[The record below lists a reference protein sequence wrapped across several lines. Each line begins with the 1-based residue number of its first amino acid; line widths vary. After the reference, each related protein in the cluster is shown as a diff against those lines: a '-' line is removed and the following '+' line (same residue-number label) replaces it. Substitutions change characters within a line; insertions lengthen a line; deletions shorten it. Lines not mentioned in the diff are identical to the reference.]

1 MFAYKLIIMPEP
13 SNSKKIVCI
22 ADHDE
27 DDRMLLHE
35 ALLALNQPFVILE
48 ISSRDQLA
56 EQLSRLSET
65 SPDFIFLNTG
75 MPGIGGS
82 DYIDTIRIVS
92 SSEVTI
98 RIIIYSSDSDRASI
112 EKAFELGADFY
123 AVKPSNYRD
132 LKNLARIVIDTD
144 WEIFEPDR
152 RIFHTAGF

>member
-1 MFAYKLIIMPEP
+1 MPEP
-13 SNSKKIVCI
+13 FSPKKIVCI

-35 ALLALNQPFVILE
+35 ALLALNQPFMILE
-48 ISSRDQLA
+48 ISSREQLA

-75 MPGIGGS
+75 MPGLGGA
-82 DYIDTIRIVS
+82 DYIDTIRKES
-92 SSEVTI
+92 PSEVTI
-98 RIIIYSSDSDRASI
+98 RIIIYSSDSDRTNI

-132 LKNLARIVIDTD
+132 LKNLARIVIETD
-144 WEIFEPDR
+144 WEIFVPDSR
-152 RIFHTAGF
+152 VFHTAGF

>member
-1 MFAYKLIIMPEP
+1 MPAS
-13 SNSKKIVCI
+13 SNPKKIICI

-35 ALLALNQPFVILE
+35 ALLDLNQPFMILE

-56 EQLSRLSET
+56 EQLSRLSEV

-75 MPGIGGS
+75 MPGIGGA
-82 DYIDTIRIVS
+82 DYIGTIRKGS
-92 SSEVTI
+92 STGVTL
-98 RIIIYSSDSDRASI
+98 RIIIYSSDSDRTSI
-112 EKAFELGADFY
+112 EKAFEMGADFY

-132 LKNLARIVIDTD
+132 LKNLAGIIIDAD
-144 WEIFEPDR
+144 WEIFEMES